1 MAVDPEAIARRLRSG
16 NPAHVVPASKSG
28 AVSSEGRI
36 ENGEPDSERSPKKRR
51 RAKGSVELK
60 RIRRDGE
67 EIGEKRSS
75 IRTATG
81 DDPIRVV
88 RFVMGI
94 EPPEDTDGQVSVLV
108 PFSERQ
114 SWRDRNA
121 ADWKEF

>member
-16 NPAHVVPASKSG
+16 SPAHVVPASKSG
-28 AVSSEGRI
+28 AVSSEGRK
-36 ENGEPDSERSPKKRR
+36 GTRGSEGGAKPKKRR
-51 RAKGSVELK
+51 MAKGAVELE

-67 EIGEKRSS
+67 EIGEKRAT

-94 EPPEDTDGQVSVLV
+94 EPPEDTGGQVSVLV